1 MYDMLV
7 STPSCADQG
16 VQDGTPP
23 MGKEHQLI
31 GSDHRAAVIHCD
43 IYARPGLDS
52 PTMPRDDVKLSIRK
66 ATSDLEKGEHSR
78 IADALMR
85 EVEGFMAKSPTV
97 VDHARDNSL
106 DTRVRQMGVKYA
118 DAKKKW
124 GGCAESNQRLLQCAR
139 QNDGGNRKPGDLVIP
154 QAQSEGGELV
164 ACGVTRCDN
173 PKLLI
178 TAQGGNDGDDQRN
191 MGRPTGGAANPDTRT
206 VEPLEHRSGATE
218 RERMQHGKKPNDS
231 QPGGAG
237 VRWER
242 QQKV

>member
-118 DAKKKW
+118 DAKKNGVDVQK
-124 GGCAESNQRLLQCAR
+124 ATNDYSNALDKMMVETASRVTWSYH
-139 QNDGGNRKPGDLVIP
+139 KPS
-154 QAQSEGGELV
+154 QK
-164 ACGVTRCDN
+164 GVSWSPAVSLDATTLN
-173 PKLLI
+173 FLSQHK
-178 TAQGGNDGDDQRN
+178 
-191 MGRPTGGAANPDTRT
+191 
-206 VEPLEHRSGATE
+206 GATME
-218 RERMQHGKKPNDS
+218 TTREIW
-231 QPGGAG
+231 GALPEELQTLILEP
-237 VRWER
+237 WSL
-242 QQKV
+242 